1 MSKWAHC
8 QGELIWVEL
17 RNPGFKMMGG
27 GNVQVSNFKVKR
39 EVQVQSRIHR
49 NFFLQDMKTPS
60 YAPDGLTAALY
71 ILLWL
76 KPEKHLDYKVS
87 LAFSACTTSSLQTV
101 VI

>member
-1 MSKWAHC
+1 MSKC
-8 QGELIWVEL
+8 LILKSKEKFKSRVEFT
-17 RNPGFKMMGG
+17 G
-27 GNVQVSNFKVKR
+27 
-39 EVQVQSRIHR
+39 I
-49 NFFLQDMKTPS
+49 FFLQDMKTPS